1 MFLATAALLALA
13 GCKVRQPGT
22 WETAIARVTKQKIT
36 VRGRW
41 ERNPL
46 PATPATIHAG
56 RVIFSQYCMECHGT
70 DGQNTGVVFAERMAP
85 PVPPLN
91 SPAVQGY
98 TDGQLKWVI
107 ENGIYPSGMPAWRG
121 VLKDEEVWEVVDY
134 IRHLPARQGGGPQVA
149 GSGPPH
155 D

>member
-1 MFLATAALLALA
+1 
-13 GCKVRQPGT
+13 
-22 WETAIARVTKQKIT
+22 
-36 VRGRW
+36 
-41 ERNPL
+41 
-46 PATPATIHAG
+46 
-56 RVIFSQYCMECHGT
+56 MECHGG

-121 VLKDEEVWEVVDY
+121 VLKDEEVWEVVHY
-134 IRHLPARQGGGPQVA
+134 IRHLPARQGSAPQVA
-149 GSGPPH
+149 GTGSQGE
-155 D
+155 